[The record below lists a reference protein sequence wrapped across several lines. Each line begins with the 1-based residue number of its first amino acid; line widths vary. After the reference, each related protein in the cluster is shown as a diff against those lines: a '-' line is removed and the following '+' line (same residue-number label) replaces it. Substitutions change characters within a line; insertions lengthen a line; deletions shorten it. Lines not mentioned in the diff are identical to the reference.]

1 MTDSILRSLKAEA
14 GVETA
19 DDLVGAI
26 GPSVGRHMSILR
38 SPMLIAMAVSRTR
51 GRGRAGAPGCRAP
64 NRREEKFSGTTEAD
78 LQVAVCVSDLPG
90 TCRHNR
96 PSLRRAQMKD
106 SQVEEL
112 LYQALETELGGVEI
126 YKTALRCATNTDLR
140 EEWKKYLEETEN
152 HVRIVKDVFAQLG
165 LDESTETPGRSVVR
179 HKGESLVK
187 AMELALQS
195 GDKVAAQLVAAE
207 CVVEAETKDHANWEL
222 IGEVAEEDK
231 GDRKKVLSE
240 AYEQVEEEEDEH
252 LYHTMGWARELWM
265 ESLGMTAVLPPPE
278 EQKKVKT
285 AIGAS
290 RADQARDEM
299 TSK

>member
-1 MTDSILRSLKAEA
+1 
-14 GVETA
+14 
-19 DDLVGAI
+19 
-26 GPSVGRHMSILR
+26 
-38 SPMLIAMAVSRTR
+38 
-51 GRGRAGAPGCRAP
+51 
-64 NRREEKFSGTTEAD
+64 
-78 LQVAVCVSDLPG
+78 
-90 TCRHNR
+90 
-96 PSLRRAQMKD
+96 MKD

-152 HVRIVKDVFAQLG
+152 HVRIVEDIFSQLG

-179 HKGESLVK
+179 HKGEALVK
-187 AMELALQS
+187 AMEMALQS
-195 GDKVAAQLVAAE
+195 GDKMAAQLVAAE

-222 IGEVAEEDK
+222 IGEVADEDK

-290 RADQARDEM
+290 RAAQARDEM
-299 TSK
+299 TSE